1 MTLYLYD
8 AAFRP
13 NLAAVKANGGIAING
28 YLTGKYA
35 DTTTQPSQALAAGL
49 GYLPTYEE
57 GPSELVHASRS
68 YGQAV
73 GRKILAAFAAKS
85 LPLDGSVAVYPSVDV
100 NVPDASAASCN
111 DAWLGI
117 RDILHGKVSLR
128 AYAEGAVI
136 DALANAGLLDGPCW
150 LAAPTSWPG
159 FNVDDKHVCVVQLTG
174 TKVPGTDA
182 DHIITNPNLLGALW
196 PKGSPYGAEM
206 SLTNTDAETVWEA
219 RGLKLWNGSEPTPWE
234 VLSYLHEVVLQLR
247 SGLGSVNA
255 VVADIDKRVA
265 ALQAA
270 QVSASGTYD
279 ATLTVGAKQ

>member
-1 MTLYLYD
+1 MTALYLYD

-13 NLAAVKANGGIAING
+13 DLASVKANGGIAING
-28 YLTGKYA
+28 YLTGQYS
-35 DTTTQPSQALAAGL
+35 DTTTQPSQALSAGL
-49 GYLPTYEE
+49 GYVPTYEE

-117 RDILHGKVSLR
+117 RDLVNGKVSLR

-159 FNVDDKHVCVVQLTG
+159 FNVDDRHVCVVQLTG

-182 DHIITNPNLLGALW
+182 DHIITNPQLLGALW
-196 PKGSPYGAEM
+196 PAGSPYGDDMTLTAAEAAQ
-206 SLTNTDAETVWEA
+206 LADAVRFASAADVRAQALQGTVA
-219 RGLKLWNGSEPTPWE
+219 QIG
-234 VLSYLHEVVLQLR
+234 
-247 SGLGSVNA
+247 A
-255 VVADIDKRVA
+255 VSADIDKRLA

-270 QVSASGTYD
+270 VAAQTAAQASPVAGSYP
-279 ATLTVGAKQ
+279 ATLTVGDKQ

>member
-1 MTLYLYD
+1 MYD

-13 NLAAVKANGGIAING
+13 NLTAVKANGGIAING

-35 DTTTQPSQALAAGL
+35 DTTTQPAQALAAGL

-57 GPSELVHASRS
+57 GQSQLVHASRTT
-68 YGQAV
+68 GQAI
-73 GRKILAAFAAKS
+73 GRAILAAFETKK

-100 NVPDASAASCN
+100 NVPDASASSCN
-111 DAWLGI
+111 DGWLGI
-117 RDILHGKVSLR
+117 RDVVHGKVSLR

-136 DALANAGLLDGPCW
+136 DALASAGLLDGPCW

-174 TKVPGTDA
+174 TRVPGTDA

-219 RGLKLWNGSEPTPWE
+219 RGLKLWNGSEPTPWS
-234 VLSYLHEVVLQLR
+234 VLSYIHAVVLRLEAGQAKVDAL
-247 SGLGSVNA
+247 
-255 VVADIDKRVA
+255 VADIDKRVA

-270 QVSASGTYD
+270 QVSAQGTYE